1 MVRERLP
8 ESDGSR
14 VSMSDQPRIVR
25 LASGQITIRR
35 TLDGVWQVSYD
46 PDERPADYPG
56 HTFAPGDPDLPSD
69 YPRTNDPDDLE
80 AWARNR
86 WT

>member
-1 MVRERLP
+1 
-8 ESDGSR
+8 
-14 VSMSDQPRIVR
+14 MSDQPRIVR
-25 LASGQITIRR
+25 LATGQITIRR

-86 WT
+86 WS

>member
-1 MVRERLP
+1 MTDE
-8 ESDGSR
+8 
-14 VSMSDQPRIVR
+14 PRIVR
-25 LASGQITIRR
+25 LASGQTTLGR
-35 TLDGVWQVSYD
+35 TLAGVGQVSYA

-86 WT
+86 WS